1 VGAVADVA
9 DAVGTVTADAAG
21 VAVEE
26 GARGAMYRIYRYQM
40 SPTSRAATIR
50 KQAPGVVA
58 EDQGAVDAVARPWA
72 VIATRSK
79 SDLQPCRGISRREY
93 FIIYWIYFK
102 GDVLRCSHCGAYV
115 EYARFY
121 RTTDILEWEQLL

>member
-1 VGAVADVA
+1 MFRIRRAALHPRNGVSWLKEITWDRSTRCEAVGAVADVA

-79 SDLQPCRGISRREY
+79 SDLQPCR
-93 FIIYWIYFK
+93 
-102 GDVLRCSHCGAYV
+102 
-115 EYARFY
+115 
-121 RTTDILEWEQLL
+121 